1 MSSGAGT
8 YPAIDPMLTPA
19 LNEVLSSL
27 VPLRYKWSESVS
39 YAGYVPA
46 PFSQIQNPVDIKFGF
61 PYNGMEYE
69 NGGMGYEMSVLQP

>member
-1 MSSGAGT
+1 MSTGAGT

-39 YAGYVPA
+39 YAGYA
-46 PFSQIQNPVDIKFGF
+46 YASCRIQASVKFYSEIK
-61 PYNGMEYE
+61 
-69 NGGMGYEMSVLQP
+69 